1 MCLGIPAK
9 IQRITDKSRG
19 LALAQTNGVSRTVNV
34 SLLTLQGDRIET
46 LIDKWVLLHVGFA
59 MTIIDEN
66 EALRS
71 LTIFSAIG
79 ERDHD

>member
-9 IQRITDKSRG
+9 IQRITDKTHG

-34 SLLTLQGDRIET
+34 SLLTLQGNHIET

-59 MTIIDEN
+59 MTIIDED

-71 LTIFSAIG
+71 LVTLSAI
-79 ERDHD
+79 EESNHD